1 MGPEEWLV
9 VGREGATFRS
19 WRVGR
24 SDIWG
29 VPGCQAAFAG
39 THWVTVWFYAVD
51 KRSLQACFSQTLW
64 KLFSSSWRLG
74 WTLANVIQTKEKTLC
89 IRRAKPKSWS
99 RCPWAPESAGKN
111 LNRSGLS
118 IHLLSFT
125 DWLAFHLS
133 TEHQCNTH
141 THHVTGHQCN
151 THTHHVTSCGLSS
164 AVILSQAPPS
174 FEQLRYF
181 EVRDKLAKGF

>member
-29 VPGCQAAFAG
+29 VPGCQATFAG

-74 WTLANVIQTKEKTLC
+74 WTLANIIQTKEKTVC
-89 IRRAKPKSWS
+89 IRAKAKSWS
-99 RCPWAPESAGKN
+99 RCPWAPKSAGKN
-111 LNRSGLS
+111 LNRSGLHS
-118 IHLLSFT
+118 PAQFH
-125 DWLAFHLS
+125 WLTCFHLS
-133 TEHQCNTH
+133 
-141 THHVTGHQCN
+141 TGHQCN
-151 THTHHVTSCGLSS
+151 THTHTHTHTSCDKLWSQFCCISVPGTPVLWT
-164 AVILSQAPPS
+164 AKIL
-174 FEQLRYF
+174 F